1 MGKAGVK
8 AVSMD
13 IQTNDSGLTTEE
25 NWSSIFEINPMP
37 MVIVDGT
44 FHLLDANP
52 AYEQLMRK
60 SKAQL
65 LKMEAND
72 YTIKF
77 LGGEKTDKTFSE
89 GKTTKCDL
97 EIAFKDGMKKTV
109 EQYGVPLSRENGQVL
124 TAFFVFNDITKQREK
139 ESEIQTQM
147 NKISNLQK
155 RSETIVQQNPMPILL
170 IDPTFKILVGNEAY
184 VKMSGISFEQ
194 LYKMTARDFKVLDQK
209 GEGLKQVVQ
218 QKKRSFGEITVEL
231 PNGMFTLEQYGIPI
245 QNEKGDLT
253 NILIVYKDITENR
266 RKEKEIQK
274 LMEESKKQADALA
287 KSARDIESAMSVLAK
302 GDITRTLQLE
312 ENDPLNA
319 IKRDYNTSITSIRTI
334 LEQIVA
340 AARQVE
346 NTTKDVSRSNVEI
359 SKATEQVANSTQQS
373 SDYARKQLEQIE
385 GVGREI
391 SDLSASIEEITS
403 TSHEVTS
410 RAQNAAKEGNTAK
423 ELGNQANA
431 KMQAVEK
438 IARQSVEEITRLN
451 EQMREISNIVR
462 LITDIANQTN
472 LLALNAAIEAA
483 RAGEH
488 GRGFAVVA
496 GEVRNLAGEAKR
508 ATQHIEEVI
517 TGITSSSAST
527 ATSMKNAYGE
537 IGAGMESVNKTLDAL
552 NRIISEIDVVAGG
565 IMEISRATE
574 SQANATNRVMER
586 MEEATRLTKETMS
599 KVEDMAALAEE
610 VNASTEEVAS
620 GSHELSDMALQ
631 LKNTVEQFKIA

>member
-1 MGKAGVK
+1 
-8 AVSMD
+8 
-13 IQTNDSGLTTEE
+13 
-25 NWSSIFEINPMP
+25 
-37 MVIVDGT
+37 
-44 FHLLDANP
+44 
-52 AYEQLMRK
+52 
-60 SKAQL
+60 
-65 LKMEAND
+65 
-72 YTIKF
+72 
-77 LGGEKTDKTFSE
+77 
-89 GKTTKCDL
+89 
-97 EIAFKDGMKKTV
+97 
-109 EQYGVPLSRENGQVL
+109 
-124 TAFFVFNDITKQREK
+124 
-139 ESEIQTQM
+139 
-147 NKISNLQK
+147 
-155 RSETIVQQNPMPILL
+155 MPILL
-170 IDPTFKILVGNEAY
+170 LDPTFKILVGNEAY